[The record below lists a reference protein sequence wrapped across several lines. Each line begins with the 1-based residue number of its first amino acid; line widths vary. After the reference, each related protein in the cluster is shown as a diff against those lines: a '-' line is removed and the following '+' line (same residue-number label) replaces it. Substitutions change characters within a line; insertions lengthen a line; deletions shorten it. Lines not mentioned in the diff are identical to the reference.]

1 MPVIKSSIEYFYSV
15 AETLPVI
22 NRVLAIKYVFKCCT
36 SILIRYVHSGVELMT
51 KYGAPI
57 VDAIDNK
64 LDGMRVVTCDVRNF
78 LMNKYN
84 CGKDEVITKAKGYK
98 TAISE
103 QVSTTIAQT
112 NVSELKSRVEESVKQ
127 APEVVRSLSN
137 KAVSLTKQGLEI
149 SIGHEKTESVLNTV
163 RTHTPRFVTSLLTPE
178 SAGAP
183 AQAVV
188 VAH

>member
-1 MPVIKSSIEYFYSV
+1 
-15 AETLPVI
+15 
-22 NRVLAIKYVFKCCT
+22 
-36 SILIRYVHSGVELMT
+36 MT
-51 KYGAPI
+51 KYGAP
-57 VDAIDNK
+57 VVQVIDTK
-64 LDGMRVVTCDVRNF
+64 LDGICVVASDVRNV

-84 CGKDEVITKAKGYK
+84 SGKDEVMTKAKGYK

-163 RTHTPRFVTSLLTPE
+163 RTHTPRFVTSLLTSE
-178 SAGAP
+178 IAEAP

-188 VAH
+188 AAH